1 MVVFPPGVLA
11 QGTGSL
17 RLDSHQNL
25 DVEHSQVDLS
35 VIDSGA
41 ILAGYGGSE
50 YDKLRDSFED
60 GDGRADVA
68 ANTVRVGSAYTRTGP
83 NAGPPDPPRDLI
95 ARGTRDE
102 IKVSWTPPAD
112 DGGSAITGYRLQWS
126 SDAGANWADLVSN
139 LDPSATSV
147 SHSNRQRGQTIHYRV
162 RAINDD
168 GNSGWSNIASAAA
181 GTPGGVTE
189 LSATPS
195 GHNQIDLSW
204 KAPSDNA
211 GAAVTGYL
219 IQVSPDGT
227 GNWTN
232 LAGGNT
238 NSTATAYSHMG
249 LQSGTTYYYR
259 VFAINSRG
267 VSLSSS
273 NVAHATAS
281 ATATA
286 PGAPTGL
293 TATASGRNEITL
305 RWIAPGSDGGSAIT
319 AYRIWRSRD
328 GQALWPWKELVPNTF
343 GTGTT
348 FIDGVVDAGTTYYY
362 RVAAIN
368 SVDAGPPSAV
378 AHATTEAS
386 APDVPRNLTATASG
400 PTRIVLSWTVP
411 SDNGGVPIT
420 GYQIESSADGADWG
434 NSPLVENTGNNKTTY
449 TDTGLT
455 EGTTRYYRVSAI
467 NRIGTGAPSDEV
479 SATTQAISAPD
490 APTNLT
496 AAASGQT
503 RIDLSWTAPVNN
515 GGAAITGYRIQVSS
529 NAGNS
534 WNPLQ
539 DITGRATTTY
549 SHTGLTAGTTRHYRV
564 RAINSVGEGA
574 PSDIAHAT
582 TDAATVTAPEAPAN
596 LTAAAS
602 GPTRIDLSWTAPS
615 NNGGSSITGYRIQV
629 SPSGTGN
636 WTNLV
641 GNTRNTNTIYAHTDL
656 SPGTTHH
663 YRIRAINSVDAGPP
677 SNVAS
682 ATTTAA
688 TAPDAPSN
696 LTATASGRTEI
707 TLSWRAPSNNGG
719 AAVTGYQIEV
729 SANAGGSWTNLET
742 NTGSAATTY
751 THTGLTEG
759 DTRHYRVSA
768 INSVGT
774 GTPSNVASATTGA
787 VTAPDAP
794 AGLSATATGPT
805 AILLSWSAPSNHG
818 GAVITG
824 YQIEWSVDAGGT
836 WSDLVA
842 DTRSTATTYT
852 HTGLA
857 AATRYDYRISAINA
871 VGTGTP
877 SSVDYATTSAATAPD
892 VPTELTAAASGPAE
906 ITLFW
911 TAPSNHGGAAITGY
925 RIQVS
930 LDAGGTWADL
940 VKDTESTATTYTHT
954 GLSEGDTRSYR
965 VYAINAVG
973 ESADPSNVDHVV
985 ISVPDMPTELTASAS
1000 GQTEINL
1007 SWTVPSNPGG
1017 APVHG
1022 YQIEVS
1028 SDAGESWSD
1037 LVQNTESSETT
1048 YTHTGLAPGTT
1059 RHYRARAI
1067 NPVGASAPSN
1077 VAGATTEVEFRAPGV
1092 PTNVEAFAEGQ
1103 EAVNLSWSA
1112 PVDDGGTPVISY
1124 QVEMSEDA
1132 GFTWEKLADVT
1143 ATAYRHTFPPSAA
1156 TRFYQVTA
1164 RNAVGLGTPS
1174 GAVHVMPDPTTS
1186 IESLGDEI
1194 PTDFVLEQNYPN
1206 PFNPTTAIEFS
1217 LTRTGPVTL
1226 TVYDLLGQKVQTLL
1240 DRVQPAGRHSVRFS
1254 GAGLASDTYLYILQ
1268 TEKERAVRMMTLLK

>member
-1 MVVFPPGVLA
+1 MVVFSPGVLA
-11 QGTGSL
+11 QGAGSL

-25 DVEHSQVDLS
+25 DVGRSQVDLS

-41 ILAGYGGSE
+41 ILAEYGASE
-50 YDKLRDSFED
+50 YDTLRDSFED
-60 GDGRADVA
+60 GDGRTGFAV
-68 ANTVRVGSAYTRTGP
+68 NTVRVGSAYTRTGP

-95 ARGTRDE
+95 ASGGADE
-102 IKVSWTPPAD
+102 IKISWTPPAD

-126 SDAGANWADLVSN
+126 SDAGANWGNLGPNNLVN
-139 LDPSATSV
+139 TAV
-147 SHSNRQRGQTIHYRV
+147 SHPNRQRGQTIHYRV
-162 RAINDD
+162 RAINND
-168 GNSGWSNIASAAA
+168 GNSDWSNIASAAA
-181 GTPGGVTE
+181 GTPDDVTG
-189 LSATPS
+189 LTATAS

-204 KAPSDNA
+204 TAPSHNN
-211 GAAVTGYL
+211 GAAVTGYR

-232 LAGGNT
+232 LEGGNT
-238 NSTATAYSHMG
+238 NSTATTYSHTG

-259 VFAINSRG
+259 VYAINSRG
-267 VSLSSS
+267 VSILSS
-273 NVAHATAS
+273 NVVHATAS

-286 PGAPTGL
+286 PGAPTGV
-293 TATASGRNEITL
+293 TATATGRNGITL
-305 RWIAPGSDGGSAIT
+305 GWTAPGSNGGSAIT
-319 AYRIWRSRD
+319 GYRIWRSLD
-328 GQALWPWKELVPNTF
+328 GQALWPWREIVPNTL

-348 FIDGVVDAGTTYYY
+348 HIDGVVDAGTTYYY

-368 SVDAGPPSAV
+368 SVGAGPPSAV

-386 APDVPRNLTATASG
+386 APDAPRNLTATASG

-411 SDNGGVPIT
+411 NDNGGVPIT
-420 GYQIESSADGADWG
+420 GYQIESSADGTDWG
-434 NSPLVENTGNNKTTY
+434 NPPLVENTGNNKTTY

-490 APTNLT
+490 APTNLIAT
-496 AAASGQT
+496 ASGQT

-529 NAGNS
+529 NGTGNWTNLAGGNTNS
-534 WNPLQ
+534 
-539 DITGRATTTY
+539 TATTY

-564 RAINSVGEGA
+564 RAINSVGAGA
-574 PSDIAHAT
+574 PSDVAHAT

-596 LTAAAS
+596 LTATAP

-615 NNGGSSITGYRIQV
+615 SNGGSSITGYQIQV

-636 WTNLV
+636 WSPLV
-641 GNTRNTNTIYAHTDL
+641 GNTRNTNTTYAHTDL
-656 SPGTTHH
+656 SPGTTRH
-663 YRIRAINSVDAGPP
+663 YRVRAINSVGAGAP
-677 SNVAS
+677 SDVAR

-707 TLSWRAPSNNGG
+707 TLSWSSPSNNGG
-719 AAVTGYQIEV
+719 TAVTGYQIEV

-742 NTGSAATTY
+742 NTGSTSTRY

-794 AGLSATATGPT
+794 TGLTATASGPD
-805 AILLSWSAPSNHG
+805 AILLSWSAPSNNG

-824 YQIEWSVDAGGT
+824 YQIEWSTDAGDT

-842 DTRSTATTYT
+842 DTRGTATTYT

-857 AATRYDYRISAINA
+857 AATRYDYRISAINS

-877 SSVDYATTSAATAPD
+877 SSVDYATTAAATAPD

-906 ITLFW
+906 ITLSW
-911 TAPSNHGGAAITGY
+911 TAPSNNGGAAITGY

-930 LDAGGTWADL
+930 LDAGGTWTDL
-940 VKDTESTATTYTHT
+940 IKDTESAATTYTHT
-954 GLSEGDTRSYR
+954 GLTEGDTRSYR

-985 ISVPDMPTELTASAS
+985 ISVPDMPTELTATAS
-1000 GQTEINL
+1000 GQTEIHL
-1007 SWTVPSNPGG
+1007 SWTAPSNPGG
-1017 APVHG
+1017 APVSG
-1022 YQIEVS
+1022 YHIEVS
-1028 SDAGESWSD
+1028 SDAGETWSD
-1037 LVQNTESSETT
+1037 LVQDTEGSETT

-1077 VAGATTEVEFRAPGV
+1077 VASATTEAALRPPGV
-1092 PTNVEAFAEGQ
+1092 PTNVEAVAEGQ

-1112 PVDDGGTPVISY
+1112 PVDDGGTPVTGY

-1156 TRFYQVTA
+1156 TRFYRVTA

-1186 IESLGDEI
+1186 IESLGEEI

-1254 GAGLASDTYLYILQ
+1254 GTGLASDTYLYVLQ
-1268 TEKERAVRMMTLLK
+1268 TERERAVRMMTLLK

>member
-11 QGTGSL
+11 QGAGSL
-17 RLDSHQNL
+17 RPDSHQNL
-25 DVEHSQVDLS
+25 DVGRSQVALS

-41 ILAGYGGSE
+41 ILAGYGTSE
-50 YDKLRDSFED
+50 YDTLRDSFED
-60 GDGRADVA
+60 GNGRTDFA

-83 NAGPPDPPRDLI
+83 NAGPPDPPRDLTAHGGKDAI
-95 ARGTRDE
+95 YL
-102 IKVSWTPPAD
+102 SWKPPAD
-112 DGGSAITGYRLQWS
+112 DGGSPIAGYILEGS
-126 SDAGANWADLVSN
+126 SDAGNNWTQLSSWVGFT
-139 LDPSATSV
+139 ATDS
-147 SHSNRQRGQTIHYRV
+147 SPQRGQTIHYRI
-162 RAINDD
+162 RAANED
-168 GNSGWSNIASAAA
+168 GYSGWSNIASATA
-181 GTPGGVTE
+181 GTPGGVTG

-195 GHNQIDLSW
+195 GQNQIDLSW
-204 KAPSDNA
+204 TAPSDNA
-211 GAAVTGYL
+211 GAAVTGYR

-232 LAGGNT
+232 LVDNT
-238 NSTATAYSHMG
+238 ESTATTYSHTG

-267 VSLSSS
+267 VSISSS
-273 NVAHATAS
+273 NTAHATAS
-281 ATATA
+281 ATATE
-286 PGAPTGL
+286 PGAPTNL
-293 TATASGRNEITL
+293 TATASGRNFINLSWTAPANNGGAAITGY
-305 RWIAPGSDGGSAIT
+305 RIERSSDGQPPWSPFNIPADDTGH
-319 AYRIWRSRD
+319 RD
-328 GQALWPWKELVPNTF
+328 QVL
-343 GTGTT
+343 
-348 FIDGVVDAGTTYYY
+348 AGTTYYY
-362 RVAAIN
+362 RVAATN
-368 SVDAGPPSAV
+368 SAGTGPPSNV

-386 APDVPRNLTATASG
+386 APAAPTNLTATASG
-400 PTRIVLSWTVP
+400 PTRIVLSWTAP
-411 SDNGGVPIT
+411 NDNGGVPIT
-420 GYQIESSADGADWG
+420 GYKIESSADGNDWG
-434 NSPLVENTGNNKTTY
+434 ENPLVEDTGNDKTTY
-449 TDTGLT
+449 TDPGLT
-455 EGTTRYYRVSAI
+455 AGTTRHYRVSAI
-467 NRIGTGAPSDEV
+467 NRIGTGAPSNKA

-490 APTNLT
+490 APGNLT
-496 AAASGQT
+496 ATASGQT
-503 RIDLSWTAPVNN
+503 RIDLSWTAPSNN
-515 GGAAITGYRIQVSS
+515 GGAAITGYRIEVSPNGTGNWTS
-529 NAGNS
+529 LAGGNTNS
-534 WNPLQ
+534 
-539 DITGRATTTY
+539 TATTY
-549 SHTGLTAGTTRHYRV
+549 PHTGLSPGTTRHYQV
-564 RAINSVGEGA
+564 RAINSEGA
-574 PSDIAHAT
+574 GAHSNVAHAT

-596 LTAAAS
+596 LTATAS

-636 WTNLV
+636 WTNLA
-641 GNTRNTNTIYAHTDL
+641 GNTRNTNTTHAHTGL

-663 YRIRAINSVDAGPP
+663 YRVRAINSVGPGA
-677 SNVAS
+677 SSDVAR

-696 LTATASGRTEI
+696 LTATATGRTEI
-707 TLSWRAPSNNGG
+707 TLSWRAPSNHGG
-719 AAVTGYQIEV
+719 AAITGYQIEV
-729 SANAGGSWTNLET
+729 SANAGGSWTNLEI
-742 NTGSAATTY
+742 NTGTTSTRY
-751 THTGLTEG
+751 THTGLSEG

-787 VTAPDAP
+787 VTVPDAP
-794 AGLSATATGPT
+794 AGLTATASGPN

-824 YQIEWSVDAGGT
+824 YQIEWSTDAGDT

-877 SSVDYATTSAATAPD
+877 SSVDYATTAAATAPD
-892 VPTELTAAASGPAE
+892 APATLTAAASGPAE

-911 TAPSNHGGAAITGY
+911 TAPSNNGGAAITGY

-940 VKDTESTATTYTHT
+940 IKDTESAATTYTHT

-973 ESADPSNVDHVV
+973 ESADPSNVGHVV
-985 ISVPDMPTELTASAS
+985 ISVPDVPTELTAAAS
-1000 GQTEINL
+1000 GQTEIHL
-1007 SWTVPSNPGG
+1007 SWTAPSNPGG
-1017 APVHG
+1017 GPVSG
-1022 YQIEVS
+1022 YHIEVS
-1028 SDAGESWSD
+1028 SDAGETWSD

-1067 NPVGASAPSN
+1067 NPVGASALSN
-1077 VAGATTEVEFRAPGV
+1077 VASATTEAALRAPGM
-1092 PTNVEAFAEGQ
+1092 PINVEAVAEGQ

-1112 PVDDGGTPVISY
+1112 PVDDGGTPVTGY

-1143 ATAYRHTFPPSAA
+1143 ETAYRHTFPPSTA
-1156 TRFYQVTA
+1156 TRFYRVTA
-1164 RNAVGLGTPS
+1164 RNAVGLGMPS
-1174 GAVHVMPDPTTS
+1174 GAIHVLPDPTTS
-1186 IESLGDEI
+1186 IESLGEEI
-1194 PTDFVLEQNYPN
+1194 PTDFSLAQNYPN

-1240 DRVQPAGRHSVRFS
+1240 DGVQPAGRHSVRFS
-1254 GAGLASDTYLYILQ
+1254 GAGLASDTYLYVLQ

>member
-1 MVVFPPGVLA
+1 MRLKFTPTWKVEILSVRSTVSGYRYVCLYPPPFFHWGFSSIHFLLLFLLVFPTGAWA
-11 QGTGSL
+11 QGDGSL
-17 RLDSHQNL
+17 QLVLPQNL
-25 DVEHSQVDLS
+25 VGGRNQIDLSQDLS
-35 VIDSGA
+35 VNALPTIFREDGNSDIIPSEHSLEDDANGTDA
-41 ILAGYGGSE
+41 ATNVGGSE
-50 YDKLRDSFED
+50 GIHVTISSNVD
-60 GDGRADVA
+60 
-68 ANTVRVGSAYTRTGP
+68 
-83 NAGPPDPPRDLI
+83 PPDPPSYLQAFGGPTSIDLYWR
-95 ARGTRDE
+95 A
-102 IKVSWTPPAD
+102 PD
-112 DGGSAITGYRLQWS
+112 DNGGSAIKGYHIEYSADGEDGWTSLFSELIRGGEFINDSRQI
-126 SDAGANWADLVSN
+126 APGA
-139 LDPSATSV
+139 TYY
-147 SHSNRQRGQTIHYRV
+147 YRV
-162 RAINDD
+162 LAVNSDD
-168 GNSGWSNIASAAA
+168 ERSGFSNIASA
-181 GTPGGVTE
+181 T
-189 LSATPS
+189 
-195 GHNQIDLSW
+195 
-204 KAPSDNA
+204 
-211 GAAVTGYL
+211 
-219 IQVSPDGT
+219 
-227 GNWTN
+227 
-232 LAGGNT
+232 AGGPG
-238 NSTATAYSHMG
+238 Y
-249 LQSGTTYYYR
+249 
-259 VFAINSRG
+259 
-267 VSLSSS
+267 
-273 NVAHATAS
+273 VA
-281 ATATA
+281 
-286 PGAPTGL
+286 GL
-293 TATASGRNEITL
+293 TATATGRNQ
-305 RWIAPGSDGGSAIT
+305 IALEWETPALSGTSDIT
-319 AYRIWRSRD
+319 AYRIWRSLD
-328 GQALWPWKELVPNTF
+328 DQIPWRELVPNS
-343 GTGTT
+343 GIGTT
-348 FIDGVVDAGTTYYY
+348 FIDQTVDAGTKYYY
-362 RVAAIN
+362 RIAAIN
-368 SVDAGPPSAV
+368 STGVGFPSLNEAS
-378 AHATTEAS
+378 ATTDAS
-386 APDVPRNLTATASG
+386 APDAPRNLTATASG

-411 SDNGGVPIT
+411 NDNGGVPIT
-420 GYQIESSADGADWG
+420 GYQIESSADGTVWPDD
-434 NSPLVENTGNNKTTY
+434 PLEEDIGNKTTY

-455 EGTTRYYRVSAI
+455 EGMTRYYRVSAI

-496 AAASGQT
+496 ATASGQT
-503 RIDLSWTAPVNN
+503 RIDLSWRAPSNN
-515 GGAAITGYRIQVSS
+515 GGADITGYRIQVSPS
-529 NAGNS
+529 GTGNS
-534 WNPLQ
+534 WTLLQ
-539 DITGRATTTY
+539 NITGRATTTH
-549 SHTGLTAGTTRHYRV
+549 SHMGLTAGTTRHYQV
-564 RAINSVGEGA
+564 RAINSVGTGA
-574 PSDIAHAT
+574 TSNIAHAT

-596 LTAAAS
+596 LTATAS
-602 GPTRIDLSWTAPS
+602 GPTRIDLRWTAPS
-615 NNGGSSITGYRIQV
+615 GNGGSSITGYRIQV

-641 GNTRNTNTIYAHTDL
+641 GNTRNTNTTYAHTGL

-663 YRIRAINSVDAGPP
+663 YRVRAINSVGAGAP
-677 SNVAS
+677 SGVAR

-688 TAPDAPSN
+688 TTPDAPSN

-707 TLSWRAPSNNGG
+707 TLSWNAPSNNGG

-729 SANAGGSWTNLET
+729 SANAGGSWTDLET
-742 NTGSAATTY
+742 NTGSTSTRY
-751 THTGLTEG
+751 THTGLSEG

-768 INSVGT
+768 VNSIGT

-794 AGLSATATGPT
+794 AGLTATASGPT

-824 YQIEWSVDAGGT
+824 YQIEWSTDAGGT

-857 AATRYDYRISAINA
+857 AATRYDYRVSAINA

-877 SSVDYATTSAATAPD
+877 SSVDYATTASATAPD

-906 ITLFW
+906 ITLSW
-911 TAPSNHGGAAITGY
+911 TAPSNNGGAAITGY

-940 VKDTESTATTYTHT
+940 VKDTESAATTYTHT
-954 GLSEGDTRSYR
+954 GLSEGDARSYR

-1007 SWTVPSNPGG
+1007 SWTAPSNPGG
-1017 APVHG
+1017 APVRG
-1022 YQIEVS
+1022 YQIEIS

-1037 LVQNTESSETT
+1037 LVQDTESSETT
-1048 YTHTGLAPGTT
+1048 YTHTGLTPGTT

-1067 NPVGASAPSN
+1067 NPVGSSAPSN
-1077 VAGATTEVEFRAPGV
+1077 VASATTEAALQPPGV
-1092 PTNVEAFAEGQ
+1092 PTNVEAVAEGQ

-1112 PVDDGGTPVISY
+1112 PVDDGGTPVTGY

-1143 ATAYRHTFPPSAA
+1143 ATAYRHTFQPSVA
-1156 TRFYQVTA
+1156 TRFYRVTA
-1164 RNAVGLGTPS
+1164 RNAVGLGMPS

-1186 IESLGDEI
+1186 IESLGEEI
-1194 PTDFVLEQNYPN
+1194 PTDFSLEQNYPN

-1254 GAGLASDTYLYILQ
+1254 GAGLASDTYLYVLQ